1 MINYATSEAARS
13 DSSVSLLS
21 KASSAFKS
29 KYLNNYINKAKTSPA
44 RSKSNLSFIRDKSID
59 D

>member
-1 MINYATSEAARS
+1 MVNDATSEAARS

-21 KASSAFKS
+21 KASSTFKS

-44 RSKSNLSFIRDKSID
+44 RSNHSFIRDNSID